1 MSKPWE
7 PWARCYLKVAV
18 EGLSLPALE
27 SVLGPSSTPAS
38 AESWVVDLE
47 QSSDEPLESQILRV
61 GTYLESL
68 TPKLETLGSAADVSL
83 AISWTPRPGQDG
95 FALSPQLLTALA
107 RIRASVLIDTYTDD

>member
-1 MSKPWE
+1 MSESWE

-18 EGLSLPALE
+18 EGLALSALE

-38 AESWVVDLE
+38 AEAWVVDLE

-61 GTYLESL
+61 GAYLESL
-68 TPKLETLGSAADVSL
+68 TPKLEALGSAAEVSL
-83 AISWTPRPGQDG
+83 TISWTPRPGQDG
-95 FALSPQLLTALA
+95 FALSPQLLIVLA